1 MESEISCVDCLLEC
15 ATMTSRRT
23 GRIAKYWR
31 RQTSYYVRRH
41 PGTRKRGGRLF
52 SVLFTQASKKRSGG
66 GETGGLMI
74 RCSIELCLTT
84 RGGSSAGPTQT

>member
-23 GRIAKYWR
+23 GTIAKYWR
-31 RQTSYYVRRH
+31 RQNSYYVRRH

-52 SVLFTQASKKRSGG
+52 SVLVTQAGAA
-66 GETGGLMI
+66 
-74 RCSIELCLTT
+74 
-84 RGGSSAGPTQT
+84 AGRRAD